1 MTSQCS
7 PVGNFHLLCTCWT
20 LGPCWD
26 SRCVCSMQH
35 PNVQH
40 HCMLH
45 PNMQHPTAQHSAAS
59 PQLSVMFCVIQA
71 FLW

>member
-1 MTSQCS
+1 MTLQCS

-26 SRCVCSMQH
+26 SRCVCSMLH
-35 PNVQH
+35 PNV
-40 HCMLH
+40 
-45 PNMQHPTAQHSAAS
+45 QHPTAQHSAAS